1 MEAGGRQPATLV
13 RAGHVDPRTWNH
25 PVRPDSSWEHNVG
38 SLAAVF
44 FDMDGLLVDTEP
56 IWTVAEHEAAARL
69 GGEFTAAM
77 KQAMIGH
84 GIDTAVP
91 IMVSMLGRP
100 PSDVPATARFLLR
113 RSAELFREPG
123 VIVAQPGA
131 VELLAVL
138 RERGIP
144 AALVSSSFRDL
155 MDPVLDVIGREL
167 FATTVAGDEV
177 SRRKPDPE
185 PYLTA
190 ARLLGVDPRRCAVLE
205 DSPSGARAGVAA
217 GCATILVPSMPDLL
231 DLAVTPSAPAPT
243 AVAPTTA
250 VASVLAP
257 SATTPPAASP
267 GSAASSSA
275 ASSSGALVPAA
286 PPALAPAPDAAA
298 GLEPVPAGLAA
309 IIGSLHEVTLDLL
322 DDLLSGHPAGA

>member
-1 MEAGGRQPATLV
+1 M
-13 RAGHVDPRTWNH
+13 
-25 PVRPDSSWEHNVG
+25 RPDASWEHNVE

-69 GGEFTAAM
+69 GGEFTPAM
-77 KQAMIGH
+77 KRAMIGH

-100 PSDVPATARFLLR
+100 PADVPATARFLLR

-123 VIVAQPGA
+123 VIVPQPGA

-138 RERGIP
+138 RERGVP

-177 SRRKPDPE
+177 HRRKPDPE

-190 ARLLGVDPRRCAVLE
+190 ARMLGVDPRRCVVLE

-217 GCATILVPSMPDLL
+217 GCATILVPSMPGL
-231 DLAVTPSAPAPT
+231 DLATAAPSTATPSTAAPSTTVPPVV
-243 AVAPTTA
+243 AVLGPSAA
-250 VASVLAP
+250 VPSGVVPPDAAP
-257 SATTPPAASP
+257 SAAVPTDATETPPS
-267 GSAASSSA
+267 
-275 ASSSGALVPAA
+275 
-286 PPALAPAPDAAA
+286 
-298 GLEPVPAGLAA
+298 GLAA
-309 IIGSLHEVTLDLL
+309 IVGSLHDVTLDLL
-322 DDLLSGHPAGA
+322 QDLLAARPAGT

>member
-1 MEAGGRQPATLV
+1 M
-13 RAGHVDPRTWNH
+13 
-25 PVRPDSSWEHNVG
+25 G

-69 GGEFTAAM
+69 GGEFTPEM
-77 KQAMIGH
+77 KRAMIGH

-100 PSDVPATARFLLR
+100 PAAGRRPPAAGRRPPSDVPATERFLLR

-123 VIVAQPGA
+123 VIISQPGA
-131 VELLAVL
+131 VELLVVL
-138 RERGIP
+138 REQGVP

-155 MDPVLDVIGREL
+155 MDPVLGVIGRDL
-167 FATTVAGDEV
+167 FAATVAGDEV

-185 PYLTA
+185 PYLAA
-190 ARLLGVDPRRCAVLE
+190 ARMLGVDPRRCVVLE

-231 DLAVTPSAPAPT
+231 DRAAAPSALGAVPPSDALPVAVPPVAVPPA
-243 AVAPTTA
+243 A
-250 VASVLAP
+250 VASGVA
-257 SATTPPAASP
+257 SA
-267 GSAASSSA
+267 
-275 ASSSGALVPAA
+275 
-286 PPALAPAPDAAA
+286 DA
-298 GLEPVPAGLAA
+298 GELLPVGLAA
-309 IIGSLHEVTLDLL
+309 IVASLHDVTLDLL
-322 DDLLSGHPAGA
+322 DDLLSARPLGT

>member
-1 MEAGGRQPATLV
+1 M
-13 RAGHVDPRTWNH
+13 
-25 PVRPDSSWEHNVG
+25 G

-69 GGEFTAAM
+69 GGEFTSAM
-77 KQAMIGH
+77 KRAMIGH

-123 VIVAQPGA
+123 VIVPQPGA

-138 RERGIP
+138 RERGVP

-155 MDPVLDVIGREL
+155 MDPVLGVIGREL

-190 ARLLGVDPRRCAVLE
+190 ARMLGVDPRRCVVLE

-231 DLAVTPSAPAPT
+231 DPTTTPPTATPPAPAPPT
-243 AVAPTTA
+243 ATPRPTA
-250 VASVLAP
+250 
-257 SATTPPAASP
+257 TPPAAVPPAAVASDGAP
-267 GSAASSSA
+267 SALAGSDAASA
-275 ASSSGALVPAA
+275 DAL
-286 PPALAPAPDAAA
+286 
-298 GLEPVPAGLAA
+298 EVPAGLAA
-309 IIGSLHEVTLDLL
+309 IVASLHDVTLDLL
-322 DDLLSGHPAGA
+322 DELLGAHPVGT

>member
-1 MEAGGRQPATLV
+1 VTRV
-13 RAGHVDPRTWNH
+13 RARHVDPRTWNH

-77 KQAMIGH
+77 KRAMIGH

-100 PSDVPATARFLLR
+100 PSDVPATARFLLQ

-123 VIVAQPGA
+123 VIIAQPGA
-131 VELLAVL
+131 VELLAAL
-138 RERGIP
+138 RERGVP
-144 AALVSSSFRDL
+144 TALVSSSFRDL

-190 ARLLGVDPRRCAVLE
+190 ARMLGVDPRRCVVLE

-217 GCATILVPSMPDLL
+217 GCATILVPSMPDFL
-231 DLAVTPSAPAPT
+231 DRSA
-243 AVAPTTA
+243 
-250 VASVLAP
+250 AP
-257 SATTPPAASP
+257 SALAPTPATPTPPGP
-267 GSAASSSA
+267 
-275 ASSSGALVPAA
+275 A
-286 PPALAPAPDAAA
+286 PPLPTPPRASALARSDAAA
-298 GLEPVPAGLAA
+298 VDAGEPVPAGLAA
-309 IIGSLHEVTLDLL
+309 IVASLHDVTLDLL
-322 DDLLSGHPAGA
+322 DALLSAHPVGT

>member
-1 MEAGGRQPATLV
+1 M
-13 RAGHVDPRTWNH
+13 
-25 PVRPDSSWEHNVG
+25 G

-69 GGEFTAAM
+69 GGEFTPEM
-77 KQAMIGH
+77 KRAMIGH

-100 PSDVPATARFLLR
+100 PSDVPATERFLLR
-113 RSAELFREPG
+113 RSAELFRESG
-123 VIVAQPGA
+123 VIIPQPGA

-138 RERGIP
+138 REQGVP

-155 MDPVLDVIGREL
+155 MDPVLGVIGRDL
-167 FATTVAGDEV
+167 FAATVAGDEV

-185 PYLTA
+185 PYLAA
-190 ARLLGVDPRRCAVLE
+190 ARMLGVDPRRCVVLE

-231 DLAVTPSAPAPT
+231 DHAAAPSAPSAL
-243 AVAPTTA
+243 AVPSSGVLPAAVSSDVGPSGVGPSD
-250 VASVLAP
+250 VASAETGEL
-257 SATTPPAASP
+257 
-267 GSAASSSA
+267 
-275 ASSSGALVPAA
+275 L
-286 PPALAPAPDAAA
+286 
-298 GLEPVPAGLAA
+298 PVGLAA
-309 IIGSLHEVTLDLL
+309 IVVSLHDVTLDLL
-322 DDLLSGHPAGA
+322 DDLLSAQPVGP